1 MTNSRLRP
9 FAFIGLLPILLLFSC
24 VDPTPTPPLPTP
36 TWTASPTAT
45 TAPTATCALTPD
57 CAATLAPLSTALANI
72 EATVVVWETVM
83 PDVMQT
89 AEALYYLSLTPCATC
104 ALSCPT
110 PTATPVLCQRCRADY
125 DCPSGY
131 ICKSC
136 ATCIDLCVRA
146 VSPNGDCNN
155 CLLQGVK

>member
-45 TAPTATCALTPD
+45 CAPTPD

-72 EATVVVWETVM
+72 EATVQVWETVM

-89 AEALYYLSLTPCATC
+89 AEALYYLSLTPTPNC
-104 ALSCPT
+104 LESPDSC
-110 PTATPVLCQRCRADY
+110 PTATPTPALCQRCRADY

-155 CLLQGVK
+155 CLQQGVK

>member
-36 TWTASPTAT
+36 TWTS
-45 TAPTATCALTPD
+45 APTATCAPTPD

-72 EATVVVWETVM
+72 EATVQVWETVM

-89 AEALYYLSLTPCATC
+89 AAALYELSLTPTPD
-104 ALSCPT
+104 CPNCQ
-110 PTATPVLCQRCRADY
+110 PTPVLCARCRNSA
-125 DCPSGY
+125 DCPAGY
-131 ICKSC
+131 TCQRC
-136 ATCIDLCVRA
+136 ATCYDLCVRLI
-146 VSPNGDCNN
+146 SPNGDCNN
-155 CLLQGVK
+155 CLLAGVK